1 MAEQVSSGEH
11 HLDNDSR
18 EQVMAAINRLV
29 FVRESHPQIDV
40 AVVDGVVTVTGVVIS
55 EIIRKAVLWA
65 ASTTPDV
72 KKVVDELHTDTEL
85 RTAVA
90 RALGADPTLAGRRI
104 FVTTYQGV
112 VTLVGQVASREER
125 KAAAKA
131 ASEIRG
137 VRSVVADLS
146 VAA

>member
-1 MAEQVSSGEH
+1 MVEHLSSEERH
-11 HLDNDSR
+11 TDNDSG

-29 FVRESHPQIDV
+29 FVRESRPQINITV
-40 AVVDGVVTVTGVVIS
+40 ADGVVTITGVVIS

-65 ASTTPDV
+65 ASTTPGV
-72 KKVVDELHTDTEL
+72 KGVVDELHTDTEL

-90 RALGADPTLAGRRI
+90 RALGADPALAGRRI
-104 FVTTYQGV
+104 FVTAYQGV

-131 ASEIRG
+131 ASEIKG
-137 VRSVVADLS
+137 VRSVVADIS